1 MPHNHYHQNAERK
14 SDEKIVSIKDRD
26 VPSGKKC
33 DCICTKCKEPLVAKK
48 GKERV
53 HHFAHANETNCK
65 GETLAHIEA
74 KNIIEKE
81 GYLWLPRYIGEG
93 DYDTAKVD
101 FDEVLIEKKIK
112 PSNNSADLWCTSQG
126 RSIVVEIVVTHDL
139 DEQKENFLV
148 ENKIDTLSIYVGK
161 SLHKDEYNDLP
172 ENFSNL
178 VLKESERHWNV
189 NEKID
194 LAREEE
200 KKARKREEKAEK
212 ERLEREEKIQ
222 IEKDK
227 EECAKFLDSGG
238 REYLEKLKIDEEK
251 RDNQI
256 KVLDKVLKEIKKRD
270 NKKILYGTLVRADI
284 KKYGGWKNALCVKSN
299 ILSARY
305 DNLAF
310 VKIGYQKYKDNVNE
324 NVGFKINYDTEFV
337 EGLVMP
343 FCKVVRNKKVNEKTY
358 PKEESIDNR
367 LKNYLESNKSRIEEL
382 STYPGYSYSNIKS
395 LIGERL
401 EQNLRSS
408 NITAYLNQLIRDAEK
423 QND

>member
-14 SDEKIVSIKDRD
+14 SDGKIVSIKDRD

-112 PSNNSADLWCTSQG
+112 PSNYSADLWCTSQG

-161 SLHKDEYNDLP
+161 SLQKDEYNDLP

-178 VLKESERHWNV
+178 VLKASERHWNV

-194 LAREEE
+194 LAWE
-200 KKARKREEKAEK
+200 REEKAEK
-212 ERLEREEKIQ
+212 ERLERERKIQ

-227 EECAKFLDSGG
+227 EEYAKFLDSGG
-238 REYLEKLKIDEEK
+238 REYLEKLKIEEEK
-251 RDNQI
+251 RDN
-256 KVLDKVLKEIKKRD
+256 KKL
-270 NKKILYGTLVRADI
+270 LYGTLVRVDI
-284 KKYGGWKNALCVKSN
+284 RKYGGWKNALCVKSN

-310 VKIGYQKYKDNVNE
+310 VEIGYQKYKDNVNE

-343 FCKVVRNKKVNEKTY
+343 FCKVVWNKKVNEKIY
-358 PKEESIDNR
+358 PKEESIDDR
-367 LKNYLESNKSRIEEL
+367 LKNYLESNKGRIEEL

-401 EQNLRSS
+401 KLNQRSIH
-408 NITAYLNQLIRDAEK
+408 ITAYLNQLISDAEK